1 MNCEMAQAELKAYE
15 DGELDRL
22 GAWRV
27 RRHVGRCAPCA
38 EELRMTRKLN
48 ALLLSADLVVSEPR
62 ASASGSVSPAS
73 TRTGAAPAWRSRRA
87 QWASA
92 GAAVLAA
99 AVLAFGTTGHNDAL
113 AAAMHAVAQMRNWKS
128 CHLITQSR
136 DGWTS
141 EQWVRIPYDVHEERR
156 WNGALNSI
164 TVQNAHESWL
174 YRADK
179 NLVVHSQAKL
189 MAPLNGSTVGT
200 VCGPLYDMERLQQE
214 ARRVGGLSI
223 HERQDRMP
231 DGRRVRVIDLQIDMA
246 KHYSP
251 EPGAPMPK
259 IRHDVIYLDAQTEQ
273 LLRWDAVTDGTSYQ
287 ILAYDQ
293 ALPEPL
299 FTWQPP
305 AGVKVVE
312 FPDWWETR
320 KGQKLAAAASQEWD
334 VTVHAVDMAA
344 NGDVWLTASEKPRA
358 DQARSAG
365 PSFSSRWSAYGMTLI
380 DERGRNYVQF
390 MALGSNDWPNGT
402 LLIGFTPLE
411 PPRPS
416 DPLPLRFTATLWP
429 DYGSSQGSVH
439 RRKTVTVSGLAAP
452 SPAGWISPPLNP
464 GDAIPST
471 SAGWDPLY
479 SDRKARARKGYRE
492 GTAW

>member
-1 MNCEMAQAELKAYE
+1 MNCEAAQAELKAYQ

-22 GAWRV
+22 SAWRV
-27 RRHVGRCAPCA
+27 RRHVEHCAPCT
-38 EELRMTRKLN
+38 EEVRMMGKLN
-48 ALLLSADLVVSEPR
+48 ALLLSADLVKREAPATGRSLSA
-62 ASASGSVSPAS
+62 ASAPQSAS
-73 TRTGAAPAWRSRRA
+73 PAWRSRRV

-99 AVLAFGTTGHNDAL
+99 VFLAFGTTGRTDAL
-113 AAAMHAVAQMRNWKS
+113 AAAMHALAQMRSWTS

-136 DGWTS
+136 GGWTS

-156 WNGALNSI
+156 QNGGLYSI
-164 TVQNAHESWL
+164 TVQNARESWL

-179 NLVVHSQAKL
+179 NLVVHSHAKL

-200 VCGPLYDMERLQQE
+200 VVGPLYDLGRLQQE

-231 DGRRVRVIDLQIDMA
+231 DGRPVRVIDLQIDEA
-246 KHYSP
+246 KHYSR
-251 EPGAPMPK
+251 EPGAPPLK
-259 IRHDVIYLDAQTEQ
+259 IQHNVIYLDALTEQ
-273 LLRWDAVTDGTSYQ
+273 LLRWDAVNDGASYK
-287 ILAYDQ
+287 ILAYHQ
-293 ALPEPL
+293 APPDTL

-334 VTVHAVDMAA
+334 VTVHAVDVSA

-358 DQARSAG
+358 HEAGGAG
-365 PSFSSRWSAYGMTLI
+365 PSFSSRWSAYGMTLT
-380 DERGRNYVQF
+380 DERGRIYVQF
-390 MALGSNDWPNGT
+390 MAEGADDWPDGT

-411 PPRPS
+411 PRHPR
-416 DPLPLRFTATLWP
+416 DPLPFRLTATLWP

-439 RRKTVTVSGLAAP
+439 RRQTVTVTGLAAP
-452 SPAGWISPPLNP
+452 APAGWVSPPINP
-464 GDAIPST
+464 ADAIPSA
-471 SAGWDPLY
+471 SAGWGPLCA
-479 SDRKARARKGYRE
+479 DRKARARKGYRE
-492 GTAW
+492 GNAW